1 MVWWSLCDVSC
12 DVDRGDAN
20 KGVPQTPQQQTCV
33 ARRALV
39 AANGENYI
47 LVPTCCSLHGATPT
61 GHL

>member
-1 MVWWSLCDVSC
+1 MSC